1 MTSPLLENAP
11 YGAYAVLVWL
21 LVKFIYRRIRPWIKS
36 REEMARDKGKARRQ
50 TASFFSAL
58 VFACA
63 VSFALLVLLAVAL
76 PQTSPRTPI
85 ILLLAGAAGALGLMG
100 ALLLVFGLPAYN
112 SVMDLEERV
121 FQSLEDQN
129 QRSDHRNEVLESRC
143 RSLEDRNQ
151 KLEYQCRGLEE
162 KLKAIELK
170 GQGDSESSEEQ
181 FPVQRKLAFMDMWSL
196 QKRGHDTDL
205 MKHAN
210 VPRLKS
216 AAP

>member
-11 YGAYAVLVWL
+11 YGAYVVLVWL

-36 REEMARDKGKARRQ
+36 REEMARGKARRQ

-76 PQTSPRTPI
+76 PQTSPRSPI
-85 ILLLAGAAGALGLMG
+85 ILLLAGGAGALGLMG
-100 ALLLVFGLPAYN
+100 ALLLVLGVPAYN
-112 SVMDLEERV
+112 SVMDLEDRV
-121 FQSLEDQN
+121 FETLEDQN
-129 QRSDHRNEVLESRC
+129 QLSNDRNEGLESWC
-143 RSLEDRNQ
+143 RSLEDSNQ

-162 KLKAIELK
+162 RLKALESK
-170 GQGDSESSEEQ
+170 GPDEIESSEEQ
-181 FPVQRKLAFMDMWSL
+181 FPIQRKLAFMDMWAL
-196 QKRGHDTDL
+196 QKRGHDNDL
-205 MKHAN
+205 TKHAN

-216 AAP
+216 AVR